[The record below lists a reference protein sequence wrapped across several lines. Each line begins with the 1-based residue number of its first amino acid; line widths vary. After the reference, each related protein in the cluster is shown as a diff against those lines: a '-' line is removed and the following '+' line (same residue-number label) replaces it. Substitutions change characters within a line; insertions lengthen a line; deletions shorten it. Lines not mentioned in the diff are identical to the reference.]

1 MAETRITR
9 DVFGSLPDG
18 REVERVTLRGADGF
32 EARIITFGAA
42 LQALLVPDA
51 HGAVDDVVLGH
62 DDLLSYVK
70 LRKFFGA
77 TVGRY
82 ANRIA
87 GARFTLDGDDV
98 RLEAN
103 DGAHALHGGPDGFDR
118 KLWQIVATE
127 DGEQPSVTLLYVSPD
142 GEANYPGRLDVRV
155 TYQLTGP
162 MELSVTFAARTTRT
176 TIVNLTNHSF
186 FNLDGLA
193 AGTGILDHRLTL
205 AADHYLAID
214 ETAVPLPGPP
224 HDVAATPFDFRDAQ
238 AIGARIRAD
247 DAQIKCGRGYD
258 HNFCLRGGDGV
269 RLAARLESPRS
280 GRVMELHT
288 DQPGLQVYSGNYI
301 DATVSGKGRVF
312 RQSDA
317 LCLEPQVWPDTP
329 NRPDF
334 PSARLAPDEVYKHET
349 IYRFSTTGA
358 SA

>member
-1 MAETRITR
+1 MAEARITR

-18 REVERVTLRGADGF
+18 REVERVTLRGAHGF
-32 EARIITFGAA
+32 EARIITYGAA
-42 LQALLVPDA
+42 LQTLLVPDA
-51 HGAVDDVVLGH
+51 QGLVDDVVLGH

-87 GARFTLDGDDV
+87 KARFSLDGQDL
-98 RLEAN
+98 RLDAN
-103 DGAHALHGGPDGFDR
+103 NGAHALHGGPDGFDR

-127 DGEQPSVTLLYVSPD
+127 DGAQPSVTMLYVSPD

-162 MELSVTFAARTTRT
+162 MELAVSFSARTTRT
-176 TIVNLTNHSF
+176 TVVNLTNHSF

-193 AGTGILDHRLTL
+193 AGSDILDHRLTVE
-205 AADHYLAID
+205 ADHYLAID
-214 ETAVPLPGPP
+214 ETAIPLEGPP
-224 HDVAATPFDFRDAQ
+224 HAVAGTPFDFREPHAV
-238 AIGARIRAD
+238 GARIRAD
-247 DAQIKCGRGYD
+247 DPQIKCGRGYD
-258 HNFCLRGGDGV
+258 HNFCLRQQAGV
-269 RLAARLESPRS
+269 RLAARLASARS
-280 GRVMELHT
+280 GRVMELLT
-288 DQPGLQVYSGNYI
+288 DQPGLQVYSGNYL
-301 DATVSGKGRVF
+301 DGTVTGKGRVY

-317 LCLEPQVWPDTP
+317 LCLEPQVWPDSP

-349 IYRFSTTGA
+349 VYRFSTAGA

>member
-1 MAETRITR
+1 MAEPRITR

-18 REVERVTLRGADGF
+18 REVERVTLHGAGGF

-155 TYQLTGP
+155 TYQLTGR

-176 TIVNLTNHSF
+176 TIINLTNHSF

-214 ETAVPLPGPP
+214 ETAIPLPGPP
-224 HDVAATPFDFRDAQ
+224 HDVAGTPFDFRDAQ
-238 AIGARIRAD
+238 PIGARIRAD

-258 HNFCLRGGDGV
+258 HNFCLRAGDGL